1 MSRLAVMSVL
11 VFCGTVGCGRITFDP
26 VAFYNPYA
34 KPPAGDGGTSV
45 LDPYANQDA
54 GLSIGLP
61 ECGNGV
67 LEIGEACDGLD
78 LGETSCASFLMDG
91 DLACNEHCDLDLSG
105 CISTTG
111 GGGPEDGGTGVSD
124 GGQPQNSSICGDGTI
139 EPPEFCD
146 GEAIP
151 PGVTCDIYEL
161 GATGTV
167 ACKPD
172 CSLDFSNCESP
183 PPQCRQRTAQ
193 DINLFLV
200 ATGLYDFFGSSGSSC
215 VACHQYVT
223 TATNVYTW
231 DTDNPNVMRSSLL
244 STVSSYPTI
253 SHYNDGPNYGRVL
266 GETDIPEL
274 SILAY
279 KSKLGIFPPTD
290 SEHNNHHLEFIN
302 ADGTPSELGESL
314 LTFIDFFIHP
324 NEHQI
329 CE

>member
-1 MSRLAVMSVL
+1 M
-11 VFCGTVGCGRITFDP
+11 
-26 VAFYNPYA
+26 
-34 KPPAGDGGTSV
+34 
-45 LDPYANQDA
+45 DPYANQDA

-61 ECGNGV
+61 ECGNGI

-91 DLACNEHCDLDLSG
+91 DLACDEHCDLDLSG

-111 GGGPEDGGTGVSD
+111 GGALKTA
-124 GGQPQNSSICGDGTI
+124 
-139 EPPEFCD
+139 EP
-146 GEAIP
+146 AYW
-151 PGVTCDIYEL
+151 T
-161 GATGTV
+161 A
-167 ACKPD
+167 A
-172 CSLDFSNCESP
+172 SP
-183 PPQCRQRTAQ
+183 KFLHLWRWNHRTARILRWRSHTARRHLRHLRAWRHR
-193 DINLFLV
+193 DRNLQ
-200 ATGLYDFFGSSGSSC
+200 TGLLTRLFKLRITAAAMPAANGPRHQSFFGRNGAVRFFGSSGSSC

-231 DTDNPNVMRSSLL
+231 DTDNPDVMRSSLL
-244 STVSSYPTI
+244 TTVSGYPTI

-279 KSKLGIFPPTD
+279 KSKLGVFPPTD
-290 SEHNNHHLEFIN
+290 SEHNNHHLN
-302 ADGTPSELGESL
+302 SSTPTEPQAELGESL

-324 NEHQI
+324 NDHQI